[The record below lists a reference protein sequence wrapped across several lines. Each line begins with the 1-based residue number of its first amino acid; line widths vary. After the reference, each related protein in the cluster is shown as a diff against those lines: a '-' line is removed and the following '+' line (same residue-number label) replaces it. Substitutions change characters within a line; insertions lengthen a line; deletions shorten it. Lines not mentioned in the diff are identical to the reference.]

1 MRPKVIVVAAA
12 GLFAATAAQA
22 CPACGDKLSL
32 VGGGVSFE
40 RVSRVGPTGRIV
52 VLAAPGSPLQAADS
66 DLGLVAGFRRAGH
79 EVTVVTDEAD
89 LARVVHEQ
97 RTDVVLAHW
106 SETKSAAGRLGTD
119 GTSPTILAVTYKTE
133 DAEAAKAAGVGD
145 CVCRADQR
153 KGRKLSDKVDQILE
167 LRRKGQPADC
177 PVKIA
182 SRTN

>member
-1 MRPKVIVVAAA
+1 MRPKVIIVAAA

-40 RVSRVGPTGRIV
+40 RVSHVGPPGRIV
-52 VLAAPGSPLQAADS
+52 VLAAPGSPLQAADK
-66 DLGLVAGFRRAGH
+66 DLGLVAGFKRAGH
-79 EVTVVTDEAD
+79 EVTVVADEAD
-89 LARVVHEQ
+89 LARVVNEQ
-97 RTDVVLAHW
+97 HTDVVLAHW
-106 SETKSAAGRLGTD
+106 SEAKTAAGQLGSES
-119 GTSPTILAVTYKTE
+119 TSPTVVAVTYKTE

-177 PVKIA
+177 AVTIA